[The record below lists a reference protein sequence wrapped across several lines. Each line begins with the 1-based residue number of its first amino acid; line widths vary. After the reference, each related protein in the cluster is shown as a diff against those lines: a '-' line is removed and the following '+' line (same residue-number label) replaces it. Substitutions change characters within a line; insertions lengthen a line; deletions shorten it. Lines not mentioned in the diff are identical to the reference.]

1 MASNTH
7 TTRRA
12 FGCVLEKKDK
22 NGRTVGWMAQYADP
36 KKKRHKVYRQFPTA
50 ALAREWLEGE
60 ELLVRAYKRG
70 TADWTHPR
78 ERDARE
84 RARGVLFMDW
94 ADEWMD
100 KWGRFKPKSARE
112 PLAPATL
119 RRKRLL
125 LHRVKQVFGMRALE
139 EISVADVNRWLDTCG
154 LDATP
159 KREAYIMLRA
169 IMRCAVQPPDGRPAL
184 LDRSPCMAPIPRRVL
199 SDKSLMVE
207 VSAADAARIKSF
219 MPAYTAVSVNV
230 LLAFGLRIGELC
242 ALRVDDFDFDRM
254 VVHIRHSIRR
264 GPDDTGELRLAELK
278 TVGSMDAL
286 PIPPQLVPVLREH
299 IDRFTDAPRPGAM
312 LLRPAKSRVMSDRTL
327 RTQLEKAAVKAG
339 RPDVTPHAFRA
350 TAISRIIH
358 EGGEIKDAQLFA
370 RHTDPLVT
378 VRFYERTRGEQT
390 RRELSELAYGSMFTA
405 PRSRLE
411 LEHEYERAQREL
423 ARWADRC
430 RSLHTLLEQDTP
442 GGVSANG

>member
-1 MASNTH
+1 MRTH
-7 TTRRA
+7 R
-12 FGCVLEKKDK
+12 FGSITEKKNK
-22 NGRTVGWMAQYADP
+22 QGKTVGWMAAYAHP
-36 KKKRHKVYRQFPTA
+36 KQPKSKVRRQFPTA

-84 RARGVLFMDW
+84 HTRGVLFMDW

-242 ALRVDDFDFDRM
+242 ALRVDDF
-254 VVHIRHSIRR
+254 
-264 GPDDTGELRLAELK
+264 G
-278 TVGSMDAL
+278 
-286 PIPPQLVPVLREH
+286 
-299 IDRFTDAPRPGAM
+299 
-312 LLRPAKSRVMSDRTL
+312 
-327 RTQLEKAAVKAG
+327 
-339 RPDVTPHAFRA
+339 
-350 TAISRIIH
+350 
-358 EGGEIKDAQLFA
+358 LF
-370 RHTDPLVT
+370 P
-378 VRFYERTRGEQT
+378 F
-390 RRELSELAYGSMFTA
+390 
-405 PRSRLE
+405 
-411 LEHEYERAQREL
+411 
-423 ARWADRC
+423 
-430 RSLHTLLEQDTP
+430 
-442 GGVSANG
+442 